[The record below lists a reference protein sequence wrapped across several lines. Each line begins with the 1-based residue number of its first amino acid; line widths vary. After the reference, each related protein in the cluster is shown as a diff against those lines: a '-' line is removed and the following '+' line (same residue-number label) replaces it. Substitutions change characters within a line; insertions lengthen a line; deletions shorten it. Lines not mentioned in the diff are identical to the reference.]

1 MSTPTRAVRKHTA
14 RELGERFGRSPRTI
28 RRIIAQERGE
38 FLAQAQKRGEQ
49 IAALRAKGM
58 TMRAIAEEVGC
69 SVGTVHR
76 YVKEAREK
84 GQVSA

>member
-38 FLAQAQKRGEQ
+38 FLAQAQQRGQRIVE
-49 IAALRAKGM
+49 LRAKGM
-58 TMRAIAEEVGC
+58 TMRAIANEVGC
-69 SVGTVHR
+69 SVCTVHR
-76 YVKEAREK
+76 YIKESHEQTK
-84 GQVSA
+84 N

>member
-28 RRIIAQERGE
+28 RRIIAQERSE
-38 FLAQAQKRGEQ
+38 FLAQARERGQ
-49 IAALRAKGM
+49 RIVKLREEGM
-58 TMRAIAEEVGC
+58 SMRAIADEVGC

-76 YVKEAREK
+76 HIKANKE
-84 GQVSA
+84 SPT